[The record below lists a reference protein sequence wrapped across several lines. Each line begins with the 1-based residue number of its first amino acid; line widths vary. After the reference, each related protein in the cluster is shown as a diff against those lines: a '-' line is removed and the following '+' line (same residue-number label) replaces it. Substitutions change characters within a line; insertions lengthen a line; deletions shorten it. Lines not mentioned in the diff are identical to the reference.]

1 MKLPKPDLSLAL
13 QIAQNLNFDM
23 ELMCELLP
31 VGIAAINVE
40 LQNEYGSKEIIDT
53 T

>member
-1 MKLPKPDLSLAL
+1 LETNVGQQAWEVLLKLPKPDLSLAL

-40 LQNEYGSKEIIDT
+40 L
-53 T
+53 